1 MPAAKP
7 ISGTDK
13 TNRNKRVM
21 VKEIMIGPS
30 SIQIFSGTAA
40 TRAAARALA
49 GDAAPIG
56 SIVVG
61 LNAVATTKP
70 NTYIKVANAAADTD
84 FERIVTQASD

>member
-30 SIQIFSGTAA
+30 AVQIFAGTAD
-40 TRAAARALA
+40 TRAAVRALV
-49 GDAAPIG
+49 GDTPVIG
-56 SIVVG
+56 SMFVG
-61 LNAVATTKP
+61 YGSLGTTKP
-70 NTYIKVANAAADTD
+70 NLYVKIAASAADND
-84 FERIVTQASD
+84 WERIVSQASD

>member
-30 SIQIFSGTAA
+30 AIQIFSGTAV
-40 TRAAARALA
+40 TRAAVRALV
-49 GDAAPIG
+49 GDTPPIG
-56 SIVVG
+56 SLFVG
-61 LNAVATTKP
+61 SAAVATTKP
-70 NTYIKVANAAADTD
+70 NAYIKMANGPADTD
-84 FERIVTQASD
+84 WERVVTAATD